1 MSQYIGIVSLP
12 IILGYGEVQVF
23 RGCYD
28 KAAEVSDSDPKN
40 STVRGIFLKDIFKKI
55 KYRLLNM

>member
-1 MSQYIGIVSLP
+1 MSLP

-28 KAAEVSDSDPKN
+28 KATEVSDSDPKN
-40 STVRGIFLKDIFKKI
+40 STVSGIFLKDIFKEI
-55 KYRLLNM
+55 IYRLLINM

>member
-12 IILGYGEVQVF
+12 IILGYGEVQVY

-28 KAAEVSDSDPKN
+28 KGTEVSDSDPKN
-40 STVRGIFLKDIFKKI
+40 DTVSGRFLKDIFKKN
-55 KYRLLNM
+55 YLPSVN